1 MADKY
6 DLIRKWKAGQAE
18 PPPSPTGFYMENYS
32 PSWRDRLA
40 DAMGSAATAING
52 KPYDEARRDSMTL
65 LGAFPLT
72 GTGIAAEDSA
82 RALKHGDYLGAGL
95 NAMGVI
101 PDVGTGMKAIFLGAA
116 SRLADH
122 EALGLA
128 KAMIKKGASRGDVL
142 RDTGWFQQHG
152 DWKYEIDDSKAGLTE
167 PARDQLLSMSSGG
180 PHGQFGGPEDVGRGA
195 DELFNHPELFRSHPQ
210 LGEMPVHAQL
220 DYGSA
225 GGAFHPDT
233 GINVT
238 GGKTDDVTDIGL
250 HELQHAAQHAE
261 GFPRGGSPADN
272 SLVREARQVGERANM
287 VYSDLTA
294 QRRAFADQEIGDIM
308 RDDSIDPRERLAR
321 LTAAHDKWTAANP
334 DDARMRHAA
343 MNALDTKGPR
353 AGYKHLAGE
362 VEARNVQARRDFT
375 PEQRREIPPW
385 ETQEVPDLFQ
395 IVRRHGDNTAQMSA
409 PLGPLPGAPSH
420 VEGPV
425 PSVNAAAEEY
435 ARRAGIDLKR
445 QRSYAEAN
453 PRRGRYIAQAYERM
467 PHDPTDPRVA
477 GSYQALA
484 DETMAQ
490 WQAMLD
496 SGAKIDFL
504 KPGMPDPYPGGP
516 RDALADLRANNH
528 LSVFPTEQG
537 FGSREASAANN
548 PMLAPTGIN
557 HGGHD
562 MLVND
567 AFRAVHDYFGHGM
580 EGANFGAR
588 GEENAWQAHKRLF
601 SPDAVPALTTETR
614 GQNSWVNFGPY
625 GDANKADPR
634 NTIYADQKA
643 GLLPPWAT
651 REGGMPM
658 SYRAQQVGTI
668 AALAAA
674 LGLAGSSKQDE

>member
-18 PPPSPTGFYMENYS
+18 PPPSPTGTYAENYN

-40 DAMGSAATAING
+40 DLMGGAANAISG

-65 LGAFPLT
+65 LGAFPGT
-72 GTGIAAEDSA
+72 GTAIAAEDAA
-82 RALKHGDYLGAGL
+82 RNLKHGDYVGAGL
-95 NAMGVI
+95 NAVGVV

-116 SRLADH
+116 SKLADR
-122 EALGLA
+122 EALQLA
-128 KAMIKKGASRGDVL
+128 KSMAEGGASRKDVL
-142 RDTGWFQQHG
+142 QKTGWFKQHG
-152 DWKYEIDDSKAGLTE
+152 DWKYEIDDTPAKVSDPAARTIKQPADDGDLLGYTGKAAG
-167 PARDQLLSMSSGG
+167 
-180 PHGQFGGPEDVGRGA
+180 VI
-195 DELFNHPELFRSHPQ
+195 NHPELYASHPQ
-210 LGEMPVHAQL
+210 LREIDASVSL
-220 DYGSA
+220 DPTFRGGMFDAPSNTLQAA
-225 GGAFHPDT
+225 GKDIA
-233 GINVT
+233 
-238 GGKTDDVTDIGL
+238 DVRDIGL
-250 HELQHAAQHAE
+250 HELQHAAQRAE
-261 GFPRGGSPADN
+261 GFPRGGNPADN
-272 SLVREARQVGERANM
+272 TLVPQAREVGQRAADIHRAIAGN
-287 VYSDLTA
+287 
-294 QRRAFADQEIGDIM
+294 RRAFVDAKYGPNLEGLEGVEG
-308 RDDSIDPRERLAR
+308 RDRLAA
-321 LTAAHDKWTAANP
+321 LQAAYDEWSKANP
-334 DDARMRHAA
+334 EDEALRHQAL
-343 MNALDTKGPR
+343 NAIDVKGPR
-353 AGYKHLAGE
+353 AGYQHLAGE
-362 VEARNVQARRDFT
+362 VEARNVQARQDFT

-385 ETQEVPDLFQ
+385 ETQDVPDLFQ
-395 IVRRHGDNTAQMSA
+395 IVRRPAA
-409 PLGPLPGAPSH
+409 PAGGEAMDFGPLKGAPPH

-425 PSVNAAAEEY
+425 PAVNAAAEEY

-445 QRSYAEAN
+445 QPAYAEVS
-453 PRRGRYIAQAYERM
+453 PRRGRYIAQAYDRM
-467 PHDPTDPRVA
+467 PHDPADPRVA
-477 GSYQALA
+477 ASYQALA
-484 DETMAQ
+484 DETMKQ

-504 KPGMPDPYPGGP
+504 KPGAPDPYPGGP

-537 FGSREASAANN
+537 FGSVNASAADN

-625 GDANKADPR
+625 GDANRANPR
-634 NTIYADQKA
+634 DTTYADQKA

-658 SYRAQQVGTI
+658 SYRAQQVATL
-668 AALAAA
+668 AALASA
-674 LGLAGSSKQDE
+674 LGLAGSAQQDK